1 VKTKKLKTSKLIQSL
16 STLNNIMTAPKDF
29 ISISHQIGSQK
40 NLVQGA
46 GGNTSYKED
55 NIMWVKAS
63 GTWLSEAIIKD
74 IFVAVDY
81 KKIRKNIENKINNP
95 ISDSVISESILRPS
109 IETTLHALM
118 PHKVVI
124 HTHPVDVLSWLVG
137 EDGKTLIDDKLTDFS
152 WCWIPY
158 TKPGESLTNVIKEKL
173 DNKIVDI
180 LFLQNHGL
188 VIGGDSCNDAINKM
202 NKLISKLKVKPRDFD
217 ELDNELLN
225 QHANTLDMRLPKYP
239 IIQSLAF
246 DEISFNFCNMRSGV
260 VFPDQAVFLGASIP
274 CFKNSSEV
282 NKETPLLVI
291 QDKGVFVSCSSKKD
305 VDEILFCLAEV
316 LLRLEKEQMIRY
328 LEKDE
333 ISSLL
338 DWDAEKYRQNLSE

>member
-1 VKTKKLKTSKLIQSL
+1 
-16 STLNNIMTAPKDF
+16 MAAPKDF
-29 ISISHQIGSQK
+29 ISISQEIGSQK

-63 GTWLSEAIIKD
+63 GTWLSEATLKD

-81 KKIRKNIENKINNP
+81 KKIKKNIENKTNNP
-95 ISDSVISESILRPS
+95 TSDSVISKSILRPS

-124 HTHPVDVLSWLVG
+124 HTHPVDVLTWLVAENG
-137 EDGKTLIDDKLTDFS
+137 EMLIDDKLTDFS

-158 TKPGESLTNVIKEKL
+158 TKPGENLTNAIKEKL
-173 DNKIVDI
+173 KNKSVDI

-188 VIGGDSCNDAINKM
+188 VVGGNSCDEAINKM
-202 NKLISKLKVKPRDFD
+202 NKLISKLKVKPRDLNV
-217 ELDNELLN
+217 LDNELLN
-225 QHANTLDMRLPKYP
+225 QYAKTLDMRIPKYSS
-239 IIQSLAF
+239 IKSLAL
-246 DEISFNFCNMRSGV
+246 DEVSFNFCNIRGGV
-260 VFPDQAVFLGASIP
+260 IFPDQAVFLGASIP
-274 CFKNSSEV
+274 CFNDLNAI

-291 QDKGVFVSCSSKKD
+291 KDKGVFVSCSSKKD
-305 VDEILFCLAEV
+305 VDEILLSLAEV
-316 LLRLEKEQMIRY
+316 LLRLEKEQTIRY

>member
-1 VKTKKLKTSKLIQSL
+1 
-16 STLNNIMTAPKDF
+16 MAAPKDF
-29 ISISHQIGSQK
+29 ISISQEIGSQK

-63 GTWLSEAIIKD
+63 GTWLSEATLKD

-81 KKIRKNIENKINNP
+81 KKIKKNIENKTNNP
-95 ISDSVISESILRPS
+95 TSDSVISKSILRPS

-124 HTHPVDVLSWLVG
+124 HTHPVDVLTWLVAENG
-137 EDGKTLIDDKLTDFS
+137 EMLIDDKLTDFS

-158 TKPGESLTNVIKEKL
+158 TKPGENLTNAIKEKL
-173 DNKIVDI
+173 KNKSVDI

-188 VIGGDSCNDAINKM
+188 VVGGNSCDEAINKM
-202 NKLISKLKVKPRDFD
+202 NKLISKLKVKPRDLNV
-217 ELDNELLN
+217 LDNELLN
-225 QHANTLDMRLPKYP
+225 QYAKTLDMRIPKYSS
-239 IIQSLAF
+239 IQSLAL
-246 DEISFNFCNMRSGV
+246 DEVSFNFCNIRGGV
-260 VFPDQAVFLGASIP
+260 IFPDQAVFLGASIP
-274 CFKNSSEV
+274 CFNDLNAI

-291 QDKGVFVSCSSKKD
+291 KDKGVFVSCSSKKD
-305 VDEILFCLAEV
+305 VDEILLSLAEV
-316 LLRLEKEQMIRY
+316 LLRLEKEQTIRY

>member
-1 VKTKKLKTSKLIQSL
+1 
-16 STLNNIMTAPKDF
+16 MTAPKDF

-81 KKIRKNIENKINNP
+81 KKIKKNIQNKTNNP
-95 ISDSVISESILRPS
+95 TSDSVISKSILRPS

-124 HTHPVDVLSWLVG
+124 HTHPVDVLTWLVSENG
-137 EDGKTLIDDKLTDFS
+137 EMLIDDKLTDFS

-158 TKPGESLTNVIKEKL
+158 TKPGENLTNAIKEKL
-173 DNKIVDI
+173 KNKSVDI

-188 VIGGDSCNDAINKM
+188 VVGGNSCDEAINKM
-202 NKLISKLKVKPRDFD
+202 NKLISKLKVKPRDLNV
-217 ELDNELLN
+217 LDNELLN
-225 QHANTLDMRLPKYP
+225 QYAKTLDMRVPKYSS
-239 IIQSLAF
+239 IQSLAF
-246 DEISFNFCNMRSGV
+246 DEVSFNFCNTRGGV
-260 VFPDQAVFLGASIP
+260 IFPDQAVFMGASIP
-274 CFKNSSEV
+274 CFNDLNAI

-291 QDKGVFVSCSSKKD
+291 KDKGVFVSCSSKKD
-305 VDEILFCLAEV
+305 VDEILLSLAEV

-328 LEKDE
+328 LKKDE

>member
-1 VKTKKLKTSKLIQSL
+1 
-16 STLNNIMTAPKDF
+16 MTAPKDF

-81 KKIRKNIENKINNP
+81 KKIKKNIQNKTNNP
-95 ISDSVISESILRPS
+95 TSDSVISKSILRPS

-124 HTHPVDVLSWLVG
+124 HTHPVDVLTWLVAENG
-137 EDGKTLIDDKLTDFS
+137 EMLIDDKLTDFS

-158 TKPGESLTNVIKEKL
+158 TKPGENLTNTIKEKL
-173 DNKIVDI
+173 KNKSVDI

-188 VIGGDSCNDAINKM
+188 VIGGNSCDEAINKM
-202 NKLISKLKVKPRDFD
+202 NKLISKLKVKPRDLNV
-217 ELDNELLN
+217 LDNELLN
-225 QHANTLDMRLPKYP
+225 QYAKTLDMRVPKYSS
-239 IIQSLAF
+239 IQSLAF
-246 DEISFNFCNMRSGV
+246 DEVSFNFCNTRGGV
-260 VFPDQAVFLGASIP
+260 IFPDQAVFMGASIP
-274 CFKNSSEV
+274 CFNDLNAI

-291 QDKGVFVSCSSKKD
+291 KDKGVFISCSSKKMLTKFYS
-305 VDEILFCLAEV
+305 V
-316 LLRLEKEQMIRY
+316 
-328 LEKDE
+328 
-333 ISSLL
+333 
-338 DWDAEKYRQNLSE
+338 